1 MAIRAQHVSR
11 NFVQRVISVWLSEE
25 DEEASDHSS
34 DVEDGLPLGS
44 QDIQA
49 HVPIKVNVRV
59 EELLVGGGGTV
70 LWVSSSA
77 WGKDISGSK
86 YRERV
91 ACVVVCCI
99 HK

>member
-59 EELLVGGGGTV
+59 EELLVGGGGTGGEFFGV
-70 LWVSSSA
+70 GKRHFRVQSTESVSRA
-77 WGKDISGSK
+77 LLC
-86 YRERV
+86 V
-91 ACVVVCCI
+91 AYTS
-99 HK
+99 